1 MVVKFT
7 RSGLCDDPW
16 ALRGA
21 RQCATHAALGPLD
34 GALGAKKCY
43 MHFLPRVQGHL
54 CVAVVSDT
62 EEQGPQ
68 GTNYMEQI
76 CSIVDGTY
84 LACKGRFHVC
94 GCISQLYRIEILVC
108 VSSTS
113 WSLSDEQ
120 HQRDCG
126 AMCHTLR
133 REKVLTA
140 ISSGFVPQKD
150 NPSWPSWF

>member
-7 RSGLCDDPW
+7 RSGLCDDPFT
-16 ALRGA
+16 LRLA

-34 GALGAKKCY
+34 GASGAKKCY
-43 MHFLPRVQGHL
+43 MHFLPRVHGHL

-76 CSIVDGTY
+76 CNIVDGTY

-94 GCISQLYRIEILVC
+94 GCISQLNRIEIRVC
-108 VSSTS
+108 HQHLSVFRVNNTS
-113 WSLSDEQ
+113 ETVERCVTRGD
-120 HQRDCG
+120 
-126 AMCHTLR
+126 AR
-133 REKVLTA
+133 R
-140 ISSGFVPQKD
+140 S
-150 NPSWPSWF
+150 